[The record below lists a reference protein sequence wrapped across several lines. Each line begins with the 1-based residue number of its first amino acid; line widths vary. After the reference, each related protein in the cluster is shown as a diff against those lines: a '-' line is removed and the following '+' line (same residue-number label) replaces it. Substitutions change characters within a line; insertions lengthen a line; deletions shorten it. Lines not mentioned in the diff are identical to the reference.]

1 MISPSHK
8 RGGHTFAML
17 ILFIVEHFNLFFQ
30 ALFLNIF
37 NYYLSLAH
45 YHYLPYWFL
54 DKSVFSVAH
63 ANSFRRIIKGTHSVY
78 FSSSLYIIN
87 QKHMIPRTHFHC
99 ITTWVARSSGW
110 NSAMHLLILWFLFTS
125 QMALLSSIYFYFDC
139 KTRLCLIV
147 PGRQEKIKN
156 APPKLAKVPI
166 YYKY

>member
-1 MISPSHK
+1 
-8 RGGHTFAML
+8 ML

-87 QKHMIPRTHFHC
+87 QKHMIPRTHFH
-99 ITTWVARSSGW
+99 GL
-110 NSAMHLLILWFLFTS
+110 H
-125 QMALLSSIYFYFDC
+125 ALLGGIRPCICLFCGFCLLARWRYYPVYISILIARPDC
-139 KTRLCLIV
+139 AL
-147 PGRQEKIKN
+147 
-156 APPKLAKVPI
+156 
-166 YYKY
+166 